1 MDGQGQVGA
10 RQAGW
15 RARVQTPPPRPRAW
29 GATLH
34 MHSVASTAKRQRGP
48 RLKRSTPAA
57 KRARAVEEG

>member
-1 MDGQGQVGA
+1 MRLQSAEGERADGA
-10 RQAGW
+10 A
-15 RARVQTPPPRPRAW
+15 TPTRTAD
-29 GATLH
+29 TQH